1 LTTFGLGHHP
11 KRERESLHDV
21 FCPRHSV
28 NGDCG
33 VKPWVFQSF
42 SVGKMARSV
51 LFVSLIS
58 IWWPN
63 QNRSFEYL
71 KTERNREPTYI
82 MDGDEQTYSSGDW
95 RVWERE
101 RELASVQDV
110 RLWAKV
116 GVWFLVAYFK
126 SHHIPRF
133 FFKKRG
139 ILISGLLHLIN
150 IIQVGMLSP
159 QWPFKNKKLIIS
171 YVWILIRSIKYRLMT
186 KQTPL
191 L

>member
-1 LTTFGLGHHP
+1 MM
-11 KRERESLHDV
+11 
-21 FCPRHSV
+21 CSV
-28 NGDCG
+28 QDSVHGDCG

-82 MDGDEQTYSSGDW
+82 MDGDGQIYSSGDW

-110 RLWAKV
+110 RLWAKI

-133 FFKKRG
+133 FFKKWG
-139 ILISGLLHLIN
+139 ILLSGLLHLIN

-159 QWPFKNKKLIIS
+159 PVTIQKQKNSS
-171 YVWILIRSIKYRLMT
+171 YYIFGY
-186 KQTPL
+186 
-191 L
+191 

>member
-1 LTTFGLGHHP
+1 MTTFGLGHHP

-28 NGDCG
+28 HGDCG

-71 KTERNREPTYI
+71 KTERNRELTYI
-82 MDGDEQTYSSGDW
+82 MDGDGQTYSSGDW

-101 RELASVQDV
+101 RENWLLSKTWDYELKLVFGS
-110 RLWAKV
+110 LW
-116 GVWFLVAYFK
+116 L
-126 SHHIPRF
+126 
-133 FFKKRG
+133 
-139 ILISGLLHLIN
+139 ILN
-150 IIQVGMLSP
+150 P
-159 QWPFKNKKLIIS
+159 IIS
-171 YVWILIRSIKYRLMT
+171 LVFSLKNEVFCSVVCYTLSI
-186 KQTPL
+186 
-191 L
+191 